1 MFLFHMG
8 TGLTLKQTALGCK
21 GGVCEKHFVPFKKPQ
36 AV

>member
-21 GGVCEKHFVPFKKPQ
+21 GGVCEKYFVPFNKPQ
-36 AV
+36 AG